1 MSEQSQVFPTLI
13 EKWHLGSSNLIKLN
27 FATGSH
33 IARLSIEGSIT
44 AHSHSNTWTLST
56 QQCSNTWTPDTQ
68 QCSNSTYPIK
78 THIEVTQYHIK
89 WFEENV
95 ARINKRSQGGTPPL
109 GIICIK
115 LTKLMH
121 WRTGS
126 WVDTYVDFQL
136 LMYFSFS
143 FPCLF
148 LLAGMSDWRA
158 MRFTIGEHY

>member
-1 MSEQSQVFPTLI
+1 MTKKVQWAYPKVENATNQRQFHHFWGMLGKDWKNEWTQSQVFPTLI

-33 IARLSIEGSIT
+33 IARLSIVGSIT
-44 AHSHSNTWTLST
+44 VHSHSNTWTLST

-95 ARINKRSQGGTPPL
+95 AQINKRSQGGTPPL

-126 WVDTYVDFQL
+126 WVET
-136 LMYFSFS
+136 
-143 FPCLF
+143 
-148 LLAGMSDWRA
+148 
-158 MRFTIGEHY
+158 